1 MSSRD
6 RELIEALITAFAAEQ
21 DHRTGD
27 LSAMS
32 EDRVWRLL
40 RAFMNVRPAGLPR
53 AEVLAIQDE
62 LLEGLN
68 AAKGVISLD
77 DADVAHSPLDPRL
90 ALWRGDITRLAVD
103 GIVNAAN
110 SQMTGCW
117 SPNHACI
124 DNAIHTYAG
133 VQLRAA
139 CDELMQAQGHE
150 EPTGQARITPAFN
163 LPSSYVLHTVGPI
176 AAGNPT
182 AEHEELLAS
191 SYRSCLELAE
201 REGLK
206 SIAFCSIS
214 TGVFGYPIELAAP
227 VAVRTVREWLEETSS
242 PMRVLFNVFSERDE
256 AVYRPLL
263 GL

>member
-1 MSSRD
+1 MSSCD
-6 RELIEALITAFAAEQ
+6 RELMEALITAFAAEQ
-21 DHRTGD
+21 ENRMGD
-27 LSAMS
+27 LTALSD
-32 EDRVWRLL
+32 ERLWRLL
-40 RAFMNVRPAGLPR
+40 RAFMNVRPASLPS

-62 LLEGLN
+62 LLRGLT

-77 DADVAHSPLDPRL
+77 DADVARSPLDPRL

-110 SQMTGCW
+110 SQLTGCW

-139 CDELMQAQGHE
+139 CDELMRAQGHK
-150 EPTGQARITPAFN
+150 EPTGQAKITAAFN
-163 LPSSYVLHTVGPI
+163 LPSKHVLHTVGPI

-182 AEHEELLAS
+182 PEHEQLLAS
-191 SYRSCLELAE
+191 SYRSCLELSE
-201 REGLK
+201 REGLR

-227 VAVRTVREWLEETSS
+227 VAVRAVREWLEETGS
-242 PMRVLFNVFSERDE
+242 PMRVLFNVFSEHDE

-263 GL
+263 EL